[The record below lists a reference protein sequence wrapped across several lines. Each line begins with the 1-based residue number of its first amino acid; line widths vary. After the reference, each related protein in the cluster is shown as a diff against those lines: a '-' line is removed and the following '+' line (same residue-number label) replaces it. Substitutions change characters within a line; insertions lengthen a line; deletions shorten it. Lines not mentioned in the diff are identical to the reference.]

1 MFQEVIKRE
10 WLLRGS
16 YKTLDIK
23 NGILQANQSE
33 SPKAGVG
40 KLWCIDLIQSA
51 ARFYKQSFMKIRSPA
66 FVYMSMA
73 ALALW

>member
-23 NGILQANQSE
+23 DGILQANQSE